1 MNVLCYHTP
10 LRGWEHCATPGRVP
24 SFPDGMLVLG
34 VPQRIFRLVFL
45 LLLGMA
51 FLGSCGPSAS
61 KARTFNTALVYR
73 DFYLRHNDVPLQI
86 EIPDRLRV
94 IISRLKATG
103 LSSQMYRIEAPPAD
117 LEWITQIHTKEH
129 VERIRQS
136 CLWLKD
142 GNANLDTTDV
152 SVTGRTFDVAV
163 AAVGGVL
170 AGVDAVMDGKVR
182 NAFCAVR
189 PPGHHALPTKPMG
202 FCIFNNVAIA
212 ARYLQ
217 RRYGLKKILIV
228 DWDCHHGN
236 GTQEIF
242 YNDPTVFYFSTHQ
255 APFYPR
261 TGDASERGGPDALGT
276 KLNVP
281 LKKGTGNDEI
291 LAAYRELLGP
301 AARAFKPEF
310 ILISAGF
317 DAAKGDSLGGLTV
330 SPEGYTEMTRFVK
343 GLAAELCG
351 GRLVSTLEGGYS
363 LKQLPDSVEAHVRAL
378 ME

>member
-1 MNVLCYHTP
+1 M
-10 LRGWEHCATPGRVP
+10 LR
-24 SFPDGMLVLG
+24 LG
-34 VPQRIFRLVFL
+34 VPQRILRLVFL
-45 LLLGMA
+45 LFLGI
-51 FLGSCGPSAS
+51 FILGSCGPSAA
-61 KARTFNTALVYR
+61 KAGPWNTALVYR
-73 DFYLRHNDVPLQI
+73 DFYLRHNDIPLQI

-94 IISRLKATG
+94 IIGRLKESG
-103 LSSQMYRIEAPPAD
+103 LISQMYRIEAPPAD
-117 LEWITQIHTKEH
+117 LEWIMQVHSKEH

-170 AGVDAVMDGKVR
+170 AGTDAVMAGKVR

-189 PPGHHALPTKPMG
+189 PPGHHALPTRPMG

-217 RRYGLKKILIV
+217 RRYGLRKILII

-261 TGDASERGGPDALGT
+261 TGDPSERGGPDAPGT

-281 LKKGTGNDEI
+281 LKKGTGDDEI
-291 LAAYRELLGP
+291 LAAYKDQLGP
-301 AARAFKPEF
+301 AARAFKPDF

-330 SPEGYTEMTRFVK
+330 SPEGYLQMTRFVK
-343 GLAAELCG
+343 GLAAELCQ
-351 GRLVSTLEGGYS
+351 GRLVSALEGGYS
-363 LKQLPDSVEAHVRAL
+363 LKQLPGCVEAPVRAVL
-378 ME
+378 D